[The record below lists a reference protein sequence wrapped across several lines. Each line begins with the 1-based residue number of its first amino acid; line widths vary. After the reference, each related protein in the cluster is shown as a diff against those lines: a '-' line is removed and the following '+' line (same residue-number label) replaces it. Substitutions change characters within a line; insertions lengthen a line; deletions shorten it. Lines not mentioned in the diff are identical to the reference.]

1 MRIQWIIALLMCAN
15 LFGQNGD
22 SRFFDDIAVPFAG
35 KRGQVE
41 VGGNF
46 AGAAFHH
53 SRPLPSRISFFY
65 PVANSLDLSTDYWKR
80 DESQPVRA
88 TLSADGQSWQ
98 LENISFSY
106 RCTPFAAVF
115 SEQLG
120 DLQVQI
126 EYQFCAD
133 IPALALS
140 FVIVNAGEHPVSPEL
155 QLSLQPVLRTCQTY
169 AWKYP
174 ADISRDSKTRTVVAK
189 FPDADADSAALF
201 VANVAGNP
209 AEIAVSQDSAN
220 PQIRFDFAKHLAPGD
235 SLAFTQLIGTC
246 RMREAD
252 SLIANARSQWQN
264 SIAANEMY
272 VKNAVETG
280 DFRQPDSAFSQTLD
294 WSKAVLASNRHWLDG
309 AVVPMPCPAEYNFFF
324 THDLLLTDLGAVMFD
339 TPRVKRD
346 LQYLQSL
353 TQPDS
358 ILPHAYYWRD
368 GGYQTEFCATDN
380 WNHLW
385 FIIVSGSYLRHSGD
399 AQTCAAIFPML
410 QKSLSMM
417 LHNRGADNLSVAT
430 RPDWWDIGNVS
441 AARVYTTALT
451 IRAIREYAA
460 IARKLSREGER
471 LPELL
476 AIAESMR
483 QSLIEKCW
491 DNERGFLMSMRDS
504 VNADHH
510 YYAGSL
516 VAAVFDLLDDQQKI
530 TLLETA
536 RRELL
541 DTEIGL
547 RIAMPADFHTMIE
560 QYKFNGMEAGEPFVY
575 LNGGIWPHGNVWY
588 ALGWLMAGKP
598 DVAGDAL
605 RKYATLSGVAASP
618 NGQPSFYEY
627 RKANRDLPEYGQI
640 DKPTFLWS
648 GGWFINALYQ
658 LAGVRENPENI
669 AFSPNLPAGWTDIG
683 YDLQL
688 FGSAAKVSYRG
699 DGDYFSGIF
708 IDGKPAHSAVFSQPA
723 DSVRLVRGT
732 PKSPYLANA
741 NCRIQSV
748 DFDNSAKQMQIFAA
762 GIPRTTAT
770 FSIVSPMKPNACRDR
785 VSGKSLAMEV
795 QSRGDVFVVNIDFP
809 AQQNL
814 SLVLLFD
821 K

>member
-1 MRIQWIIALLMCAN
+1 MRNQWIIALLICAN
-15 LFGQNGD
+15 LFGQSGD
-22 SRFFDDIAVPFAG
+22 SQFFDDIAVPFAG

-53 SRPLPSRISFFY
+53 SCPLPSRISFFY

-88 TLSADGQSWQ
+88 TLSANGQQWQ
-98 LENISFSY
+98 LENISFPY
-106 RCTPFAAVF
+106 RYTPFAAVF

-126 EYQFCAD
+126 KYQFCAD
-133 IPALALS
+133 IPAMTLS
-140 FVIVNAGEHPVSPEL
+140 FVIVNAGEHPVSPEM

-174 ADISRDSKTRTVVAK
+174 ADISRYSETRTVVAE
-189 FPDADADSAALF
+189 FPDADADSTALF

-209 AEIAVSQDSAN
+209 ANIAVSRDSAN

-264 SIAANEMY
+264 SIAANEKY
-272 VKNAVETG
+272 VENAVETG
-280 DFRQPDSAFSQTLD
+280 DFRQPDSAFSQTLN

-339 TPRVKRD
+339 TQRVKRD

-385 FIIVSGSYLRHSGD
+385 FIIVSGSYLRHSSD
-399 AQTCAAIFPML
+399 AQTCATIFPML

-460 IARKLSREGER
+460 IAGQLSRDGER
-471 LPELL
+471 LSELL
-476 AIAESMR
+476 AIRPAIKAPANPQDLPDPARGEVAFEDVGFAYETRADAPVVEGVSFSVAAGETVAIVGPSGAGKSTLFHLLLRFYDPSSGTIRVDGVELTRADPAQIRARMAIVP
-483 QSLIEKCW
+483 QETAIFAASIG
-491 DNERGFLMSMRDS
+491 DNIRFGRLDASDEDVRAAARAARVDEFVDPLPEGFDTLVGERG
-504 VNADHH
+504 V
-510 YYAGSL
+510 
-516 VAAVFDLLDDQQKI
+516 
-530 TLLETA
+530 
-536 RRELL
+536 
-541 DTEIGL
+541 
-547 RIAMPADFHTMIE
+547 
-560 QYKFNGMEAGEPFVY
+560 
-575 LNGGIWPHGNVWY
+575 
-588 ALGWLMAGKP
+588 
-598 DVAGDAL
+598 
-605 RKYATLSGVAASP
+605 TLSG
-618 NGQPSFYEY
+618 GQRQRIAIARAILKDAPILLLDEATSALDAESE
-627 RKANRDLPEYGQI
+627 KAVQE
-640 DKPTFLWS
+640 
-648 GGWFINALYQ
+648 ALEVLMQ
-658 LAGVRENPENI
+658 GRTTLVIAHRLATVKKADRILVMEDGRIVEQGSHGDLAGQGGLYSRL
-669 AFSPNLPAGWTDIG
+669 AKLQFSD
-683 YDLQL
+683 
-688 FGSAAKVSYRG
+688 
-699 DGDYFSGIF
+699 
-708 IDGKPAHSAVFSQPA
+708 QPA
-723 DSVRLVRGT
+723 
-732 PKSPYLANA
+732 A
-741 NCRIQSV
+741 
-748 DFDNSAKQMQIFAA
+748 
-762 GIPRTTAT
+762 
-770 FSIVSPMKPNACRDR
+770 
-785 VSGKSLAMEV
+785 
-795 QSRGDVFVVNIDFP
+795 
-809 AQQNL
+809 
-814 SLVLLFD
+814 
-821 K
+821 